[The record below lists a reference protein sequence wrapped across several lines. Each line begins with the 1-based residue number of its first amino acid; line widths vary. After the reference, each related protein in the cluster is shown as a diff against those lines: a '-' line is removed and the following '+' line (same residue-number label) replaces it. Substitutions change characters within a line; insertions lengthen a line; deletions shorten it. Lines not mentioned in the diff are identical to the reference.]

1 MSLSMQHQKQAQL
14 SRNPLEPTA
23 SSGAFRDPHEL
34 CTFIQRNLNN
44 ALDVNGE
51 TSYTNSFMIRL
62 ASNDRGFL
70 YLPNLPVS
78 YSLDNHLYM
87 KIYAICSGIL
97 YPYKTLLPQTNAYF
111 VPYDPEEPNLARA
124 LFFPW
129 VDGIPERLMIEN
141 IDQFIA
147 TEVTSNRIP
156 IMANKVNLNMDNIVH
171 LAVSGSSGSGTSK
184 FTEYLIRCLN
194 ADSATHLL
202 LVDPKLSQIYKLGR
216 ELNLEVLSPTFG
228 SNLNSFITEV
238 NELLGRVI
246 NKIYERQ
253 QKLLINPTT
262 RFSKIYVVIDELLAL
277 VQGSSK
283 QARDTFSQ
291 LLGTIALLGRE
302 TQVSLILISQRF
314 DATAFGGNTAVREQI
329 NCAIILGD
337 INTNTTQ
344 FLLPHANIDHI
355 VVPAGI
361 GTGIIKFTD
370 DQHNNHIMP
379 LLTPTY

>member
-1 MSLSMQHQKQAQL
+1 M
-14 SRNPLEPTA
+14 R
-23 SSGAFRDPHEL
+23 FRKFGMV
-34 CTFIQRNLNN
+34 CI
-44 ALDVNGE
+44 
-51 TSYTNSFMIRL
+51 
-62 ASNDRGFL
+62 
-70 YLPNLPVS
+70 
-78 YSLDNHLYM
+78 
-87 KIYAICSGIL
+87 
-97 YPYKTLLPQTNAYF
+97 
-111 VPYDPEEPNLARA
+111 A

-129 VDGIPERLMIEN
+129 IDGIPKRLMIEN

-156 IMANKVNLNMDNIVH
+156 IMANQVNLNMDNIVH
-171 LAVSGSSGSGTSK
+171 LAISGSSGSGKSK

-194 ADSATHLL
+194 ADTATHLL

-253 QKLLINPTT
+253 QKLLLNPNT

-344 FLLPHANIDHI
+344 FLLPHANIDNI

>member
-1 MSLSMQHQKQAQL
+1 MSLSMQHQKQAQR

-62 ASNDRGFL
+62 AGNDRGFL

-78 YSLDNHLYM
+78 YSLDNQLYM
-87 KIYAICSGIL
+87 KIYSICSGIL

-111 VPYDPEEPNLARA
+111 VPFDPEEPNLARA

-129 VDGIPERLMIEN
+129 IDGIPERLMIEN
-141 IDQFIA
+141 IDQFIT

-156 IMANKVNLNMDNIVH
+156 IMANQVNLNMDNIVH
-171 LAVSGSSGSGTSK
+171 LAVSGSSGSGKSK

-194 ADSATHLL
+194 ADTATHLL

-253 QKLLINPTT
+253 QKLLINPSTN
-262 RFSKIYVVIDELLAL
+262 FSKIYVVIDELLAL

-344 FLLPHANIDHI
+344 FLLPHANIDNI

>member
-62 ASNDRGFL
+62 AGNDRGFL

-129 VDGIPERLMIEN
+129 IDGIPERLMIEN

-156 IMANKVNLNMDNIVH
+156 IMKNKVSLNMDNIVH
-171 LAVSGSSGSGTSK
+171 LAVSGSSGSGKSK

>member
-1 MSLSMQHQKQAQL
+1 MSLSMQHQKQAQR

-62 ASNDRGFL
+62 AGNDRGFL

-78 YSLDNHLYM
+78 YSLDNQLYM
-87 KIYAICSGIL
+87 KIYSICSGIL

-111 VPYDPEEPNLARA
+111 VPFDPEEPNLARA

-129 VDGIPERLMIEN
+129 IDGIPERLMIEN
-141 IDQFIA
+141 IDQFIT

-156 IMANKVNLNMDNIVH
+156 IMANQVNLNMDNIVH
-171 LAVSGSSGSGTSK
+171 LAISGSSGSGKSK

-194 ADSATHLL
+194 ADTATHLL

-262 RFSKIYVVIDELLAL
+262 NFSKIYVVIDELLAL

-302 TQVSLILISQRF
+302 TQVSLILISQ
-314 DATAFGGNTAVREQI
+314 
-329 NCAIILGD
+329 
-337 INTNTTQ
+337 
-344 FLLPHANIDHI
+344 LPLVEIQPFENKSIA
-355 VVPAGI
+355 
-361 GTGIIKFTD
+361 
-370 DQHNNHIMP
+370 P
-379 LLTPTY
+379 LF

>member
-1 MSLSMQHQKQAQL
+1 MSLSMQHQKQAQP

-23 SSGAFRDPHEL
+23 SSGAFRDSHEL

-44 ALDVNGE
+44 ALDVNG
-51 TSYTNSFMIRL
+51 
-62 ASNDRGFL
+62 
-70 YLPNLPVS
+70 
-78 YSLDNHLYM
+78 
-87 KIYAICSGIL
+87 
-97 YPYKTLLPQTNAYF
+97 
-111 VPYDPEEPNLARA
+111 VPFDPEEPNLARA

-129 VDGIPERLMIEN
+129 IDGIPERLMIEN

-171 LAVSGSSGSGTSK
+171 LAVSGSSGSGKSK

-253 QKLLINPTT
+253 QKLLLNPSTQ
-262 RFSKIYVVIDELLAL
+262 FSKIYVVIDELLAL

-344 FLLPHANIDHI
+344 FLLPHANIEHI

-379 LLTPTY
+379 LLTPTYR